1 MTARPHDN
9 KTRITIAFLFL
20 VLMFEQAQISTKK
33 KLCKCKVFI
42 VGMIGLPPSSR

>member
-33 KLCKCKVFI
+33 
-42 VGMIGLPPSSR
+42 SSANAKFLLSG